1 MEMKQVYEALEKV
14 ENGADLI
21 AAIKGEINTLNN
33 EAKKH
38 RTAGEQS
45 ATKLKSILEA
55 VGLDDGD
62 DVVDKAKRLKTTLDQ
77 FAQGG
82 KKPDEVAKQITDLTA
97 QVGKVTKQLADM
109 TETAKAEKTK
119 RLDGMKMAK
128 AVELL
133 TKGNAASLFFT
144 HKNTPQPAWL
154 RGFFH
159 GDPGGIRTPD
169 PRLRRP
175 LLYPTE
181 LLNHINLERAM
192 GIEPT
197 TSAWKAEVLPLN
209 YTRANGRSGRIRTCD
224 TLLPR
229 QVRYQTALHPEYK
242 RYYTI

>member
-21 AAIKGEINTLNN
+21 AAIKGEINALNN

-62 DVVDKAKRLKTTLDQ
+62 DVVDKAKGLKTTLDQ

-97 QVGKVTKQLADM
+97 QVGKVTKQLAEM

-133 TKGNAASLFFT
+133 TKGNAAS
-144 HKNTPQPAWL
+144 PQNMAK
-154 RGFFH
+154 
-159 GDPGGIRTPD
+159 
-169 PRLRRP
+169 
-175 LLYPTE
+175 LLE
-181 LLNHINLERAM
+181 GSIVVKDDESLA
-192 GIEPT
+192 
-197 TSAWKAEVLPLN
+197 
-209 YTRANGRSGRIRTCD
+209 YTGSDG
-224 TLLPR
+224 
-229 QVRYQTALHPEYK
+229 K
-242 RYYTI
+242 

>member
-1 MEMKQVYEALEKV
+1 MKYIEIIYIPIVTHFLSDHNAGANAPEK
-14 ENGADLI
+14 
-21 AAIKGEINTLNN
+21 
-33 EAKKH
+33 
-38 RTAGEQS
+38 S
-45 ATKLKSILEA
+45 LKI
-55 VGLDDGD
+55 GQ
-62 DVVDKAKRLKTTLDQ
+62 K
-77 FAQGG
+77 
-82 KKPDEVAKQITDLTA
+82 
-97 QVGKVTKQLADM
+97 
-109 TETAKAEKTK
+109 TAKNHQLK
-119 RLDGMKMAK
+119 
-128 AVELL
+128 
-133 TKGNAASLFFT
+133 NAFFA